1 MRYEITSPGIVRI
14 SITGVVNAHAA
25 IALLRSLAEDP
36 AFDAE
41 IPQLVDMREV
51 PEPVPVSDLERV
63 AYAFEQMRSR
73 FAGSRAAVLVATTTM
88 FGVVRQFGTLVE
100 RAGVEVTPF
109 TDEREA
115 LAWLGVAPGSD
126 A

>member
-14 SITGVVNAHAA
+14 SVTGVVDPHTA

-36 AFDAE
+36 AFGPRL
-41 IPQLVDMREV
+41 PQLVDMREV
-51 PEPVPVSDLERV
+51 PEPLPVTDLERV

-73 FAGSRAAVLVATTTM
+73 FAGSRAAVLVATTAM

-115 LAWLGVAPGSD
+115 LAWLDVDMTPNA
-126 A
+126 